1 MKKKNLPYIGIYV
14 GDWERDCNSLS
25 LEAEMA
31 WFKIIVKMHLAS
43 ECEYKTS
50 AKALQILWK
59 SPPNRVKEILDELI
73 DQDIGKIEVLSD
85 KVRFI
90 CRRLAK
96 KQSISNTRSAVA
108 KLRYLK
114 KETLQTESKNQQS
127 PEIDFDIENENVI
140 EIDKKIENEILKK
153 FPPEFFEIWRNWKKY
168 LFVEHHI
175 AYSTIIR
182 EKAAIEQ
189 IANFSAG
196 DIKMAGSILNN
207 SISNNWKSFFE
218 LKNLNH
224 GKSNRNEFD
233 KNR

>member
-59 SPPNRVKEILDELI
+59 SPPNKVKEILDELV
-73 DQDIGKIEVLSD
+73 DQDIGKIEVLGD
-85 KVRFI
+85 KVQFI

-96 KQSISNTRSAVA
+96 MQSISNTRSAVA

-114 KETLQTESKNQQS
+114 KETLQTESKNQQI

-140 EIDKKIENEILKK
+140 EIDKKIETEILKK
-153 FPPEFFEIWRNWKKY
+153 FPPAFFEIWRNWKNY
-168 LFVEHHI
+168 LLTAQDFRYKTL
-175 AYSTIIR
+175 AQ

-189 IANFSAG
+189 ITNFSSG
-196 DIKMAGSILNN
+196 DMKIANSILND
-207 SISNNWKSFFE
+207 SISSGWKRFFE
-218 LKNLNH
+218 PKNLNRE
-224 GKSNRNEFD
+224 KRTTKKFD